1 MEVNIHKIHATY
13 SPYRPWSTSTRLN
26 LQRRTFRICLI
37 TKAHC
42 LLFGRLPKS
51 SFCYLNTRC
60 LIMGSFINSDI
71 DFFPITDPPR
81 VEIKLGRN
89 LDSNDIREGVDV
101 YFTCDIRANPP
112 PKSKF
117 VTWLH
122 NVSIKE
128 KTAFYSDD
136 IESSCLVCIR

>member
-1 MEVNIHKIHATY
+1 MTVSREMTLFVTVEKLT
-13 SPYRPWSTSTRLN
+13 LD
-26 LQRRTFRICLI
+26 LQRRTFRIFYRPGFI
-37 TKAHC
+37 TIAHC
-42 LLFGRLPKS
+42 LLFGRLLKS

-60 LIMGSFINSDI
+60 LIMGSFVTSDV

-89 LDSNDIREGVDV
+89 LDSSDIREGVAV

-122 NVSIKE
+122 NVSK
-128 KTAFYSDD
+128 KKKK
-136 IESSCLVCIR
+136 CLLF